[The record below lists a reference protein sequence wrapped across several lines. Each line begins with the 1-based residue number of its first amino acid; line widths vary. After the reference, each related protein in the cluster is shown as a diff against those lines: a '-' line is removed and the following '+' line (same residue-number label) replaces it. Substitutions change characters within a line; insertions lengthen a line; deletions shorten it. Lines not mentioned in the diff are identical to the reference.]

1 MRLQCRDSVYYVIV
15 LQISV
20 RATILYSLYTIRLLV
35 EVHIRDFGNVYSD
48 HSAEESSRINL
59 DPWRTI
65 IVLPHPFTKIRYFIL
80 LVTFS
85 LNALNLEDEHY

>member
-1 MRLQCRDSVYYVIV
+1 MSGLGILCHTFAA
-15 LQISV
+15 IS
-20 RATILYSLYTIRLLV
+20 ATILYSLYTIRLLV

-65 IVLPHPFTKIRYFIL
+65 IVLPISLRIFFSF
-80 LVTFS
+80 LVTFFW
-85 LNALNLEDEHY
+85 NALNLEDEHY

>member
-1 MRLQCRDSVYYVIV
+1 MSRLGILCHTFAVI
-15 LQISV
+15 S
-20 RATILYSLYTIRLLV
+20 ATILYSLYTIRLLV

-65 IVLPHPFTKIRYFIL
+65 PISLRIFFSF
-80 LVTFS
+80 LVTFFGE
-85 LNALNLEDEHY
+85 L